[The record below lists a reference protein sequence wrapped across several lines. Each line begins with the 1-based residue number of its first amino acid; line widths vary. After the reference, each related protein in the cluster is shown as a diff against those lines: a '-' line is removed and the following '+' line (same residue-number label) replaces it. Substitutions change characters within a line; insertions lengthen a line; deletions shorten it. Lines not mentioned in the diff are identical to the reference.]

1 MRGQRLLFPTLLIIC
16 CAGILQGFCGFG
28 YSLLALPLICLFAPA
43 QWAVPVIAVS
53 SLALNIMVLSTS
65 WRNLRLKGFLPLALS
80 GMVFTPLG
88 VWMLSSLSDTAVR
101 VIIGITVTAASL
113 LSLSR
118 WAPHAKRSPAGMAA
132 TGALSGIFNGLTT
145 FSGPPAVIYLS
156 ATETEKGSF
165 RANLS
170 AFFLALTLIAIPSF
184 VSAGV
189 TSTANLLQA
198 AIYLPAAAAGG
209 TVGILLARKVDSSA
223 FRKTA
228 LVVLSLL
235 GVSGAV
241 QALF

>member
-1 MRGQRLLFPTLLIIC
+1 MLYPTLLIIC

-65 WRNLRLKGFLPLALS
+65 WRNLKLRGFLPLALA
-80 GMVFTPLG
+80 GMAFTPLG
-88 VWMLSSLSDTAVR
+88 AWMLSALSDTAVR
-101 VIIGITVTAASL
+101 VVIGIAVTAASL

-118 WAPHAKRSPAGMAA
+118 WVPHVKRSPAGMAL

-156 ATETEKGSF
+156 ATETEKDSF

-170 AFFLALTLIAIPSF
+170 TFFLALTLIAIPSF
-184 VSAGV
+184 VTAGV
-189 TSTANLLQA
+189 TSAANLVQA
-198 AIYLPAAAAGG
+198 AIYLPAAATGG
-209 TVGILLARKVDSSA
+209 TVGIMLAKKVDSSA

-228 LVVLSLL
+228 LTVLSLL
-235 GVSGAV
+235 GIFGAT

>member
-1 MRGQRLLFPTLLIIC
+1 MLYSVLLIIF

-28 YSLLALPLICLFAPA
+28 YSLLALPVICLFAQA

-53 SLALNIMVLSTS
+53 SIALNMMVLSTS
-65 WRNLRLKGFLPLALS
+65 WHNLKLRGFIPLAVTGIL
-80 GMVFTPLG
+80 FTPLG
-88 VWMLSSLSDTAVR
+88 AWMLSSMSDTAVR

-118 WAPHAKRSPAGMAA
+118 WAPQMKRNPSGMAV

-170 AFFLALTLIAIPSF
+170 AFFLALTLVAIPSF
-184 VSAGV
+184 VGAGV
-189 TSTANLLQA
+189 TSTSNLIEALV
-198 AIYLPAAAAGG
+198 YLPAAAIGG
-209 TVGILLARKVDSSA
+209 FIGIMLANKIDSAA

-228 LVVLSLL
+228 LVILSLL

-241 QALF
+241 QALI